1 MASIDDMHLINL
13 DITTE
18 GSLAI
23 ATLDDLNLRSTKPS
37 MIISSRS
44 DTKGFE
50 MRVYFSMP
58 RTNCHLAIFE

>member
-37 MIISSRS
+37 DDNIFKVGHQGIRNE
-44 DTKGFE
+44 GLFL
-50 MRVYFSMP
+50 MP
-58 RTNCHLAIFE
+58 RTNVTQ